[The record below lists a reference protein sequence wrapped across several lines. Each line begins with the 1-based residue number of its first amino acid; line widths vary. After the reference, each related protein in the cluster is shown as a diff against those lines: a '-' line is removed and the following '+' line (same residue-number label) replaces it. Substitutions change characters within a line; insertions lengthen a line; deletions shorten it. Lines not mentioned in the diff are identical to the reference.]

1 MKSAIIW
8 ILLLLLIISIWIL
21 LSSARTGRLRPIYRQ
36 HFHEKPRERLF
47 LASLSFS
54 ITFVVVRLLTFS
66 IHREIG
72 PFHNIF
78 HNIWIAG
85 RHVHHL
91 VWGILLL
98 LAVGY
103 GWLIEIG
110 TDPRWVAR
118 VMAVLYGFGAAL
130 TLDEFALWL
139 NLSDVYWSREGRES
153 VEAVCLFGGL
163 LAVGIWGGRFLHALT
178 REAIRLF
185 RR

>member
-8 ILLLLLIISIWIL
+8 ILLVLLVILTWIL
-21 LSSARTGRLRPIYRQ
+21 LSSARTGRLRPLYRQ

-66 IHREIG
+66 IHRDIG
-72 PFHNIF
+72 PF

-91 VWGILLL
+91 VWGIILL
-98 LAVGY
+98 LAIGY

-110 TDPRWVAR
+110 TDSGWVER

-139 NLSDVYWSREGRES
+139 NLRDVYWSREGRES

-178 REAIRLF
+178 WEAIRLF